1 MGPSGTATS
10 VPAAVDGAPV
20 SDQHGLTMANDTVRP
35 SLADPIAPAI
45 GAPALRA
52 LRDVGIATYAQLTEW
67 SVDELIRL
75 HAVGPTALGILEEQ
89 LSERDASFAPP
100 SAA

>member
-1 MGPSGTATS
+1 
-10 VPAAVDGAPV
+10 
-20 SDQHGLTMANDTVRP
+20 MANDTVKP

-75 HAVGPTALGILEEQ
+75 HGVGPTALAILEDQ
-89 LSERDASFAPP
+89 LATRDATFAPP
-100 SAA
+100 SSA